1 MLSASALS
9 SFFINRSVAL
19 LALCQALLTTGN
31 VLLVSVLALIGN
43 QLADQPALA
52 TLPVA
57 IQFLG
62 TMLAAY
68 PASLLMKRIGRRA
81 GFWIGNGL
89 GIVGALVAFWALGRE
104 SLLLFCFGSA
114 LIGACIGIS
123 QLYRFAAVDV
133 SDEAHKHRAISLVM
147 AGGLVAALVGPALAI
162 WSRDW
167 LPDLLYGGNYLAL
180 VLIYLL
186 AITALGWVRVPP
198 SSDEE
203 VHGQARPIA
212 EVVRQPVFIVAV
224 LGAVVAYAVMVLIM
238 NATPLSMQACGFSFG
253 ITAGVIQWHVLG
265 MFAPSFI
272 TGRLISRFG
281 VTTIMLVGSVLMIG
295 CILVNL
301 QGIGRWHFTSALIL
315 LGVGWNFLF
324 IGSTS
329 LLTEAYRPAEKARAQ
344 GINEMLVSMSVMVAS
359 FCSGL
364 LQNLWGW
371 DWVNL
376 AMAPPLLL
384 VVVAIVWLSRIK
396 SAEQPA

>member
-1 MLSASALS
+1 M
-9 SFFINRSVAL
+9 NRSVAL

>member
-57 IQFLG
+57 VQFLG

-104 SLLLFCFGSA
+104 SMLLFCFGSA

-281 VTTIMLVGSVLMIG
+281 VTTIMLVGAVLMIG

-376 AMAPPLLL
+376 AMAPPLAL
-384 VVVAIVWLSRIK
+384 VVIAILWLGRIK
-396 SAEQPA
+396 GTEQPA